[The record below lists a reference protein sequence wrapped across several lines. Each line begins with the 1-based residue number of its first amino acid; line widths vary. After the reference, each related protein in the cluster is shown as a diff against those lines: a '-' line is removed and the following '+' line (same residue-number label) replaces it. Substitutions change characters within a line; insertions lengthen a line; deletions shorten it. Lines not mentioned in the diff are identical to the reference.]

1 MTFHTGGGGFVW
13 SVCAREELGFC
24 FSDVGADR
32 ENKVV
37 IVTGTGDN
45 FAVRSMRAASKL
57 STAGDWELTFYDG
70 RRLLNNL
77 PGHRVPAISAVN
89 GPARVHPEIPVLSD
103 VGLASETALSHRE

>member
-45 FAVRSMRAASKL
+45 FAVRSMRAAS
-57 STAGDWELTFYDG
+57 SQHG
-70 RRLLNNL
+70 RRLGAHIL
-77 PGHRVPAISAVN
+77 
-89 GPARVHPEIPVLSD
+89 
-103 VGLASETALSHRE
+103 